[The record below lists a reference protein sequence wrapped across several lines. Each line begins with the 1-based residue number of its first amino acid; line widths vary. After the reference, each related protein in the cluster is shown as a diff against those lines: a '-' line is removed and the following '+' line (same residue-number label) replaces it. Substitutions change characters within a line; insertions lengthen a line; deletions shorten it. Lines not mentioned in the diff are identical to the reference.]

1 MNDQDTKRDQA
12 LEDVARNTLNIE
24 TLAERKSDALDFYDV
39 SVWGVRDALLAA
51 YNLGVAAARA
61 RD

>member
-1 MNDQDTKRDQA
+1 VNHQDTKRDQA

-24 TLAERKSDALDFYDV
+24 TLAERKSDALDFYDL
-39 SVWGVRDALLAA
+39 SVWCVRDALLAA

>member
-1 MNDQDTKRDQA
+1 VNDQDTKRDQA